1 MDSWIQKRI
10 TRNKSYET
18 IRAIVDICN
27 FISSRLIFVVIM
39 HGIIFNFD
47 KNVQLLSVFEIF

>member
-18 IRAIVDICN
+18 IHAIVDICS
-27 FISSRLIFVVIM
+27 FISSRLIFVVIT
-39 HGIIFNFD
+39 HGIISNW
-47 KNVQLLSVFEIF
+47 